1 MTAVTQAATLV
12 AFPVAAAAL
21 GASVAVFRRPGPRL
35 VSAIQH
41 FAAGVVIAAL
51 VGEVLPDLRREG
63 SLPAT
68 VAGFVLGVTV
78 MLGLAA
84 YGRRV
89 DQARDHASAR
99 AGTAPLDTQPNL
111 GPGTGPGPGPG
122 QGPVLAGG
130 ARTGSLARPVTRAAA
145 AALPIGLLVAVGIDL
160 LIDGM
165 LVGLGASLGATQGLI
180 LTIALT
186 LEILFLS
193 LSLAAELTDSGLS
206 RLRSAAV
213 CAGLGL
219 LTAVGAIAG
228 AAALSGASPAVL
240 AAVLA
245 FGAAALLYLAVE
257 ELLVEAHEQAETTGL
272 AAMFFLGFLLIY
284 VLGELGS

>member
-1 MTAVTQAATLV
+1 MTAVTQAAGLV

-21 GASVAVFRRPGPRL
+21 GATVATLRRPGPRL

-63 SLPAT
+63 RLPAS
-68 VAGFVLGVTV
+68 VAGFVLGVAV

-89 DQARDHASAR
+89 DQARERGSTR
-99 AGTAPLDTQPNL
+99 ADTPMLDTRPDL
-111 GPGTGPGPGPG
+111 GPGSGTGPRPDPARG
-122 QGPVLAGG
+122 V
-130 ARTGSLARPVTRAAA
+130 RTGSLARPVTRAAG

-165 LVGLGASLGATQGLI
+165 LVGLGASLGATEGLI

-193 LSLAAELTDSGLS
+193 LSLVAELTDSGLS
-206 RLRSAAV
+206 RTRSAAI

-219 LTAVGAIAG
+219 LTAVGAIGG

-284 VLGELGS
+284 VLGELGG